1 MEDSALEI
9 LNASYM
15 AAQRFFIVVV
25 PGAEDDEACV
35 EARFMAIFVD
45 K

>member
-1 MEDSALEI
+1 MENGALEI

-35 EARFMAIFVD
+35 EACFMAIFID